1 MQIGGDIYSILEE
14 LCNIIHRDIERQA
27 LYIQVSLADKLD
39 QCKGKR
45 VEIVNEHIKI
55 LQEAYQEAYQEINIV
70 QDKEKQKEEVIQDK
84 EVFLYKLYSISLSSE
99 ASRLPI
105 SEPILIKEKVN
116 NFKKELKILQF
127 LTKTIPFLPLT
138 YYKFI

>member
-27 LYIQVSLADKLD
+27 LHIQVSLADKLD

-55 LQEAYQEAYQEINIV
+55 LQEAYQGAYQGINIV
-70 QDKEKQKEEVIQDK
+70 QDKEKQKEEVI
-84 EVFLYKLYSISLSSE
+84 
-99 ASRLPI
+99 
-105 SEPILIKEKVN
+105 
-116 NFKKELKILQF
+116 
-127 LTKTIPFLPLT
+127 
-138 YYKFI
+138 